1 MSGKIDEIKGRIKE
15 VAGTLTGNEKLRQE
29 GKIEQTVSK
38 VEQGVEDIAEKV
50 KAAVHKAAE

>member
-15 VAGTLTGNEKLRQE
+15 VAGTLTGNENLRQE